1 MSEPE
6 RKFRG
11 VHRRPTKIPTW
22 AAQITVDHRKIQ
34 LGTFR
39 CPWQAA
45 RAYDCAAVQ
54 HFGARAILNF
64 EDERSV
70 AHMLAPDGMRIATK
84 AEEREH
90 RQAERLL
97 RARHQREE
105 DDPLVKDLLLDPQ
118 VMAVQYQVL
127 SESRQQRGQGEAGP
141 SGTQQQG
148 EDSSSSLSSCWDRLD
163 DVTDTGASRV

>member
-90 RQAERLL
+90 RQAESLL
-97 RARHQREE
+97 RARHQRE

-118 VMAVQYQVL
+118 VMAVQYQVF

-163 DVTDTGASRV
+163 DATDTGVSRV

>member
-1 MSEPE
+1 
-6 RKFRG
+6 
-11 VHRRPTKIPTW
+11 
-22 AAQITVDHRKIQ
+22 
-34 LGTFR
+34 
-39 CPWQAA
+39 
-45 RAYDCAAVQ
+45 
-54 HFGARAILNF
+54 
-64 EDERSV
+64 
-70 AHMLAPDGMRIATK
+70 MLAPDGMRITTR

-97 RARHQREE
+97 RARHRREE

-148 EDSSSSLSSCWDRLD
+148 EVGPSGTQQQEHSSSTSSWWDHLDD

>member
-1 MSEPE
+1 
-6 RKFRG
+6 
-11 VHRRPTKIPTW
+11 
-22 AAQITVDHRKIQ
+22 VDHRKIQ

-97 RARHQREE
+97 RARHQRE

>member
-6 RKFRG
+6 PKFRG
-11 VHRRPTKIPTW
+11 VHRKATKIPTW
-22 AAQITVDHRKIQ
+22 GAQITVDRRKIQ

-54 HFGARAILNF
+54 HFGDRAILNF
-64 EDERSV
+64 EDERRV
-70 AHMLAPDGMRIATK
+70 AHKLAPDGMRIATR

-90 RQAERLL
+90 LQAERLL

-105 DDPLVKDLLLDPQ
+105 ADPLVKDLLLDPE
-118 VMAVQYQVL
+118 VMAV
-127 SESRQQRGQGEAGP
+127 
-141 SGTQQQG
+141 
-148 EDSSSSLSSCWDRLD
+148 
-163 DVTDTGASRV
+163 

>member
-97 RARHQREE
+97 RARHQRE

-148 EDSSSSLSSCWDRLD
+148 EDSSSSLSSCWGRLD

>member
-11 VHRRPTKIPTW
+11 VHRRHTKIPTW

-70 AHMLAPDGMRIATK
+70 AHLLAPDGMRIATK

-127 SESRQQRGQGEAGP
+127 SESRQSEAGP
-141 SGTQQQG
+141 SGTQQQ
-148 EDSSSSLSSCWDRLD
+148 EDSSSSSWWHRD
-163 DVTDTGASRV
+163 DDFTDTGASGV

>member
-6 RKFRG
+6 PKFRG
-11 VHRRPTKIPTW
+11 VHRKATKIPTW
-22 AAQITVDHRKIQ
+22 GAQITVDRRKIQ

-39 CPWQAA
+39 CPWEAA

-54 HFGARAILNF
+54 HFGDRAILNF
-64 EDERSV
+64 EDERRV
-70 AHMLAPDGMRIATK
+70 AHKLAPDGMRIATR

-90 RQAERLL
+90 LQAERLL

-105 DDPLVKDLLLDPQ
+105 ADPLVKDLLLDPE

-141 SGTQQQG
+141 SGTQQQ
-148 EDSSSSLSSCWDRLD
+148 EDCGSFTSWLDSLGD
-163 DVTDTGASRV
+163 DVTDTGTSGV

>member
-1 MSEPE
+1 
-6 RKFRG
+6 
-11 VHRRPTKIPTW
+11 
-22 AAQITVDHRKIQ
+22 
-34 LGTFR
+34 
-39 CPWQAA
+39 
-45 RAYDCAAVQ
+45 
-54 HFGARAILNF
+54 
-64 EDERSV
+64 
-70 AHMLAPDGMRIATK
+70 MLVPDGMRIATK

-97 RARHQREE
+97 RARHQRKE

-118 VMAVQYQVL
+118 VMAVQYQVF

-163 DVTDTGASRV
+163 DATDTGASRV

>member
-97 RARHQREE
+97 RARHQRE

-148 EDSSSSLSSCWDRLD
+148 EDSSSSLSSCWARLD
-163 DVTDTGASRV
+163 DVTDTDASRV

>member
-6 RKFRG
+6 PKFRG

-97 RARHQREE
+97 RARHQRE

-118 VMAVQYQVL
+118 VMAVQYQVF

-163 DVTDTGASRV
+163 DATDTGASRV